1 MEQLKTEQLK
11 ENAENAMR
19 PLVPVRPARP
29 APADAQITIKRIIE
43 RIAQT
48 FDPMRII
55 LFGSYAF
62 GTPTYDSDVD
72 LFVIMPTDTAPRAR
86 SIPLRKA
93 LEDII
98 FPADI
103 FVRTP
108 EEFERYKDIV
118 GTLSYTAAHKGKIV
132 YERR

>member
-1 MEQLKTEQLK
+1 MEETKIEESPK
-11 ENAENAMR
+11 SVNKGASAR
-19 PLVPVRPARP
+19 RAARP
-29 APADAQITIKRIIE
+29 APADAEITINRIIE

-48 FDPMRII
+48 FNPIRII
-55 LFGSYAF
+55 IFGSYAF

-72 LFVIMPTDTAPRAR
+72 LFVIMPTDTVSHAR
-86 SIPLRKA
+86 SLPLRKA
-93 LEDII
+93 LNDIV
-98 FPADI
+98 FPKDI

-118 GTLSYTAAHKGKIV
+118 GTLSYTAAHKGKVV